1 MVELPDDTAR
11 ILVLDDETHI
21 RRILC
26 EALGEDYN
34 CQAASSAEEGL
45 QILKS
50 TEVALVISDINM
62 PGISGL
68 QVVPQILAISPDTVV
83 IMMSGAQTI
92 DTAIDAL
99 RVGAFDYLT
108 KPFDLRHVEAA
119 VRRALD
125 HRSLRLAKKQYED
138 QLEEMVEQRTSELQM
153 TTKALQEEIAER
165 NKAEEKVNYLAYYDA
180 LTSLPNR
187 ALFRDRLE
195 HAVSTAQSEQRNLA
209 VLFLSPDRIK
219 KINDTLGR
227 PIAETLVCS
236 VSERLSA
243 SWRDTDTLAYWNA
256 DEFAIVLPQVT
267 GTADSVEVVARLQA
281 TLGSQFKVGNHDFY
295 LTSSIGIALYPHDG
309 SNAETL
315 MKNAGAALQRAR
327 DQGGNNYQ
335 FYTAELNAKALKRLA
350 MENDLRRALERNEF
364 FLCYQPKVDTSTSEI
379 LGVEAL
385 IRWQHP
391 DLGCISPL
399 EFIPLAEDT
408 GLIVPI
414 GEWTLKTGCAQLKAW
429 HEKGFANL
437 SLAINLSPRQFEQE
451 DLLGI
456 VIATLNSVGLDPNY
470 LELEVTEGSLMTN
483 SAGAAKTLSHLR
495 DLGVKVSIDDFGTGF
510 SSLGYLK
517 SLPIDALKIDKS
529 FVNDATTDPDD
540 ASLVMAIITLA
551 HNLRLKVIAEGV
563 ETEEQLRFLHLLRCD
578 QIQGYL
584 FSKPLPAGELE
595 DLLMRGQYSLKP
607 WERAGSK
614 SQAHLEKQRLASVA

>member
-1 MVELPDDTAR
+1 MVELSGNAER

-26 EALGEDYN
+26 EALGDEYN

-45 QILKS
+45 QILRAN
-50 TEVALVISDINM
+50 EFDLVISDITM

-68 QVVPQILAISPDTVV
+68 EMVPQILALNPDTVV
-83 IMMSGAQTI
+83 IMMSGALTI

-125 HRSLRLAKKQYED
+125 HRSLRLAKRQYEG
-138 QLEEMVEQRTSELQM
+138 QLEQMVEQRTSDLLK
-153 TTKALQEEIAER
+153 TTRALQEEIAER
-165 NKAEEKVNYLAYYDA
+165 NKAEEKINYLAYYDA

-195 HAVSTAQSEQRNLA
+195 QALSTAQREQHNLA

-219 KINDTLGR
+219 KINDTLGDAV
-227 PIAETLVCS
+227 AEKLVCS
-236 VSERLSA
+236 VSEKLRGSL
-243 SWRDTDTLAYWNA
+243 RDEDTLAYWGR
-256 DEFAIVLPQVT
+256 DEFAIILPQLM
-267 GTADSVEVVARLQA
+267 GTDDAVEIVQRLQS
-281 TLGSQFKVGNHDFY
+281 TLEPQVKVDNHEFY
-295 LTSSIGIALYPHDG
+295 LTSSIGIGLYPHDG
-309 SNAETL
+309 SDAETL
-315 MKNAGAALQRAR
+315 MKNAGAALERAR
-327 DQGGNNYQ
+327 EQGGNNYQ
-335 FYTAELNAKALKRLA
+335 FYTADLNAKALKRLA
-350 MENDLRRALERNEF
+350 MENDLRRALDRNEF
-364 FLCYQPKVDTSTSEI
+364 FLCYQPKVDTTTWEI

-391 DLGCISPL
+391 KLGCISPA

-414 GEWTLKTGCAQLKAW
+414 GEWTLKIGCAQLKAW
-429 HEKGFANL
+429 HESGFAPL
-437 SLAINLSPRQFEQE
+437 SLSVNLSPRQFEQE
-451 DLLGI
+451 DLLGV
-456 VIATLNSVGLDPNY
+456 VIDTLHGAALDPNY
-470 LELEVTEGSLMTN
+470 LELEVTEGSLMMN
-483 SAGAAKTLSHLR
+483 SAGAANTLNHLR

-517 SLPIDALKIDKS
+517 RLPIDALKIDKS

-584 FSKPLPAGELE
+584 FSKPLPTAELE
-595 DLLMRGQYSLKP
+595 ALLVRGLSLKP
-607 WERAGSK
+607 GDRAQSK
-614 SQAHLEKQRLASVA
+614 PHADVDSRRLVSAA